1 MLSPSSSPSTASS
14 TRTFTDGLI
23 PRWNVESSH
32 PRGARFESWTL
43 HAIDPQGG
51 IAFWIQLSVLVSA
64 NSFRRI
70 AEARVKL
77 AWKPSPSGNS
87 EEGHQVTLR
96 QQHDIALFNSEMN
109 APGFEMG
116 PCSLRTDSS
125 RGEVLSRGKRLEWD
139 MRLNTTDAQ
148 GFPLTPKFNLQ
159 GSPGPFARDCL
170 SGNVRMSGRIRYGDR
185 EWKIQDACGSLDHTD
200 GTLMPENWARLHADR
215 FVTDSGEPVD
225 CKIDAFC
232 SSPRGSWRA
241 LKPNYQ
247 AFQLEWKGQRLSLNT
262 WLHALRSRSKFQL
275 TEWNF
280 EFSQKGYKVQ
290 GTLQTNLKDFS
301 GLVYENTDGNSFF
314 SSLSL
319 SSYLRLLIFREG
331 KLEQRLTCP
340 DSAYF
345 EMAAGTKS
353 QYVQPS
359 A

>member
-1 MLSPSSSPSTASS
+1 MDSA
-14 TRTFTDGLI
+14 
-23 PRWNVESSH
+23 
-32 PRGARFESWTL
+32 
-43 HAIDPQGG
+43 GG

-70 AEARVKL
+70 AEVRVKL
-77 AWKPSPSGNS
+77 AWKPTSSGPTDD
-87 EEGHQVTLR
+87 EGHQVTLR
-96 QQHDIALFNSEMN
+96 QQHDIALFSNPGTDE
-109 APGFEMG
+109 PGFEIG
-116 PCSLRTDSS
+116 PCTLFPNSS

-139 MRLNTTDAQ
+139 LQLSASDTE
-148 GFPLTPKFNLQ
+148 GFHLTPKFNLQ
-159 GSPGPFARDCL
+159 GSPGAFARDCL
-170 SGNVRMSGRIRYGDR
+170 AGRMRARGHIRYGDR
-185 EWKIQDACGSLDHTD
+185 EWKIQEATGSLDHAD
-200 GTLMPENWARLHADR
+200 GTLLPENWARLHADR
-215 FVTDSGEPVD
+215 FLTDSGDPVD

-232 SSPRGSWRA
+232 TVPRGSWSA
-241 LKPNYQ
+241 LRPNYQ
-247 AFQLEWKGQRLSLNT
+247 AFQLEWKEQRLTLNT
-262 WLHALRSRSKFQL
+262 WIHALRSRSKFQL

-319 SSYLRLLIFREG
+319 SSYLRLLVFRDG

-340 DSAYF
+340 DLAYF

>member
-1 MLSPSSSPSTASS
+1 MFSPSTPRTENP
-14 TRTFTDGLI
+14 TRVFPDGMI
-23 PRWNVESSH
+23 PRWNMESSH

-43 HAIDPQGG
+43 QAIDAQGG
-51 IAFWIQLSVLVSA
+51 IAFWVQLSVLVSA

-77 AWKPSPSGNS
+77 AWKSSASGNS

-96 QQHDIALFNSEMN
+96 QQHDIALFTSD
-109 APGFEMG
+109 ADVPGFEIG
-116 PCSLRTDSS
+116 PCTLRPDSS

-139 MRLNTTDAQ
+139 FRLDASSAQ
-148 GFPLTPKFNLQ
+148 SFSLTPKFRLQ

-170 SGNVRMSGRIRYGDR
+170 AGSLHVSGHVRYGDR
-185 EWKIQDACGSLDHTD
+185 EWKIHNACGSLDHAN
-200 GTLMPENWARLHADR
+200 GTLLPENWARLHADR
-215 FVTDSGEPVD
+215 FLTDSGEPVD
-225 CKIDAFC
+225 CKVDAFC
-232 SSPRGSWRA
+232 ANPSGSWSA
-241 LKPNYQ
+241 LRPNYQ
-247 AFQLEWKGQRLSLNT
+247 AFQLEWKGQRLTLNT

-319 SSYLRLLIFREG
+319 SSYLRLLIFRDG

-345 EMAAGTKS
+345 EMAAGAKS